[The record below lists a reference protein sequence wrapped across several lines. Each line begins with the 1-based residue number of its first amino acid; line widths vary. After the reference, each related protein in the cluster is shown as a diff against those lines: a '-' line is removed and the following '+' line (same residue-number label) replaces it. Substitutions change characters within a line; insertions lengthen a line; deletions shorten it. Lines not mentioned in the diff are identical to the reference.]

1 MQRKIVQLAMLSSG
15 LSVTLPVMTATP
27 VSKPNIIILTADDLG
42 WNDISSAIGTDNRG
56 SKNHQTPNIDRFFT
70 QSKVFTRAYTQQ
82 NSAPTRAALLTG
94 EYAIRTGV
102 FNVESLERGIS
113 DPNSTIIIPPAQNNN
128 INAAT
133 VTFAETLRTAGYK
146 NYIFGKIHGWN
157 GDLNVNHGFDYDFS
171 ISKQV
176 NRDGQNLSNYMAYNY
191 KGTWVFD
198 DPDYNQYALPYT
210 QAYINKNLKPFAN
223 GNNPDILV
231 GTAKHLTD
239 AIGDCVI
246 DNITSADKSSPFCMW
261 VCFHAIHSAVV
272 SREDLYAK
280 YQSRTTLDPRHTNY
294 KYAALTEQLDQ
305 TVGRI
310 LAAIDDPNGDGDTS
324 DSMAENTVVI
334 FSSDNGGVGGTH
346 LNTPLRGEKGMFH
359 EGGIRVPLAVRYPGK
374 IQAGTVSQEPVHVVD
389 YHPTLAEIAGAT
401 LPAPAQHVLDGESFA
416 PILFGQKDTLNR
428 KFIHWHFPGY
438 LDTRLAPTTT
448 VSGKIGGKVYKLHY
462 YYEQQRYELYC
473 LTDDEVENNNLLA
486 APTPE
491 IQQIANILRD
501 DIVSWL
507 ETNTFKMH
515 YRASGNEVE
524 LPISTLTSEDKI
536 SFSNSGIDLG
546 YVSKGRSFDNNNL
559 MLWVDGATTLPT
571 FEVTGSEAFKVV
583 LPQQLTMSELSA
595 GVQLP
600 FHFEAGSPGAY
611 TTTIT
616 VNCGTNTKTATLKA
630 VVSEFGESFSKSSP
644 ETGNI
649 TDDELNEM
657 YAINEGWEGHSISI
671 TPALKAGEYP
681 RVSAAIGTQ
690 GASGLISPEIRMNEP
705 FQLQFRGRMIKGG
718 VDNSRRTF
726 MVLIGNDTVYNHQLG
741 PNNSYTTHAIRQF
754 TYQTDQPFRV
764 KFSASSKNAGA
775 DGDGITLGEIQI
787 NKAITPTVNVGVA
800 QNLELGDIAPGQEK
814 EFSFPLKGWSLS
826 SVLTAQVSSGAS
838 QISLLNNTFTA
849 IEGKVDEP
857 LRIKISAP
865 LISGKQTAS
874 INITGGGIALPAY
887 RKLWVHYDVNP
898 FQEVP
903 EIKTNTII
911 SSEGSTVNVK
921 TEFPSDIMF
930 MSLEGRVISKAKNV
944 LSHSYPL
951 SSGIYLI
958 SVNAK
963 TYKYVHLIK

>member
-1 MQRKIVQLAMLSSG
+1 MQRRIVHLAMLSSG
-15 LSVTLPVMTATP
+15 LSVALPVMTATP

-94 EYAIRTGV
+94 QYAIRTGV
-102 FNVESLERGIS
+102 FNVESLDRGVG
-113 DPNSTIIIPPAQNNN
+113 DPNSTMIIPPAQNLN
-128 INAAT
+128 INPAT
-133 VTFAETLRTAGYK
+133 ITFAETLRTVGYK
-146 NYIFGKIHGWN
+146 NYIFGKVHGWN
-157 GDLNVNHGFDYDFS
+157 GDLNVNHGFNYDFS
-171 ISKQV
+171 TAKQV

-198 DPDYNQYALPYT
+198 DSDYDQYASPYT
-210 QAYINKNLKPFAN
+210 QTYINKNLKPFAN

-231 GTAKHLTD
+231 GTPKHLTD

-246 DNITSADKSSPFCMW
+246 DNIANADKSSPFCMW
-261 VCFHAIHSAVV
+261 VCFHAIHSAIV

-280 YQSRTTLDPRHTNY
+280 YETRTTLDSRHTNY

-310 LAAIDDPNGDGDTS
+310 LAALDDPNGDGDTS
-324 DSMAENTVVI
+324 DSMADNTVVI

-346 LNTPLRGEKGMFH
+346 YNTPLRGEKGMFH
-359 EGGIRVPLAVRYPGK
+359 EGGIRVPLAVRYPGM
-374 IQAGTVSQEPVHVVD
+374 IQAGTVSQEPVHVID

-401 LPAPAQHVLDGESFA
+401 LPTPAQHVLDGESFA
-416 PILFGQKDTLNR
+416 PILFGQRDTLSR

-448 VSGKIGGKVYKLHY
+448 VSGRVGDKVYKLHY

-473 LTDDEVENNNLLA
+473 LTDDEVESNNLLA

-491 IQQIANILRD
+491 IQQITNILRNN
-501 DIVSWL
+501 IVSWL
-507 ETNTFKMH
+507 ETNTYKMH
-515 YRASGNEVE
+515 YRDSGNEVE
-524 LPISTLTSEDKI
+524 LPIGSLTSEDKI

-546 YVSKGRSFDNNNL
+546 YVSKNMSFDNNSL
-559 MLWVDGATTLPT
+559 MLWIDGATAIPT
-571 FEVTGSEAFKVV
+571 FEVTGSEAFQIA

-600 FHFEAGSPGAY
+600 FHFEATSPGTY

-616 VNCGTNTKTATLKA
+616 VNCGVNTKSATLKA
-630 VVSEFGESFSKSSP
+630 VVSEFGESFSKASP
-644 ETGNI
+644 ETGTI

-657 YAINEGWEGHSISI
+657 YSINDGWEGHSLSV

-690 GASGLISPEIRMNEP
+690 GASNLISPEISMNEP
-705 FQLQFRGRMIKGG
+705 FQLQFRGRMIKAG
-718 VDNSRRTF
+718 VDNTKRNF
-726 MVLIGNDTVYNHQLG
+726 MVMIGNDTIYNHQLG

-764 KFSASSKNAGA
+764 RFSASSKNAGA
-775 DGDGITLGEIQI
+775 NGDGITLGEVQI
-787 NKAITPTVNVGVA
+787 NKAATPTVNIGVA
-800 QNLELGDIAPGQEK
+800 QNLDLGDITPGQEK
-814 EFSFPLKGWSLS
+814 EYTFPLKGWNLTSG
-826 SVLTAQVSSGAS
+826 LTAQVSSGAS
-838 QISLLNNTFTA
+838 QIALLNNAFTA
-849 IEGKVDEP
+849 SEGKVDEM
-857 LRIKISAP
+857 LRIKITAP
-865 LISGKQTAS
+865 LTSGKQTGS
-874 INITGGGIALPAY
+874 ITLTGGGITLPAY

-898 FQEVP
+898 YQDVP
-903 EIKTNTII
+903 EVKTNTII

-944 LSHSYPL
+944 LSHSYTL
-951 SSGIYLI
+951 NSGIYLI